1 MKNSIII
8 KEDIFEI
15 VYKAIDDFN
24 EMQEEDEQ
32 LEKKPDAVIFSR
44 PGYTEKGVLD
54 SMGIVNLLISIDE
67 ALDED
72 HRTVDV
78 SFDVSHILENK
89 ENILQNIESLVNHI
103 YSLTQK

>member
-24 EMQEEDEQ
+24 EMQEEDEK

-44 PGYTEKGVLD
+44 PGYTQKGVLD

-67 ALDED
+67 ALDND
-72 HRTVDV
+72 HRTVDL
-78 SFDVSHILENK
+78 SFDVNHILENK
-89 ENILQNIESLVNHI
+89 EGILLNVESLVNHI
-103 YSLTQK
+103 YSLTQQ